1 MEYKD
6 AKNLNCFAN
15 EENIEL
21 NKLKEYQKKHNINNY
36 NNNSK
41 ELFSLSKIKI
51 INLLY
56 QLNDYFKL
64 LKDKFDYKNLISG
77 YKIKFDLKF
86 KLPNY
91 YGSYE
96 LQYYTLLKLFIFLF
110 GFELEEK
117 KLKKES
123 IQ

>member
-64 LKDKFDYKNLISG
+64 QKDKFDYKNLISG

-91 YGSYE
+91 YLMNYNIIH
-96 LQYYTLLKLFIFLF
+96 Y
-110 GFELEEK
+110 
-117 KLKKES
+117 
-123 IQ
+123 